1 LPLISIAVVHTNN
14 GRYEE
19 AQLILDQPQKAVESL
34 SKIDMD
40 KLSKWTVPTSSWSIG
55 RMITAYHLL
64 GDYEKERQT
73 IEKARELFPDRTGRT
88 DEVRVLAALGEIKD
102 IQRLVDESFTG
113 LAKAGNPWYVAYEAV
128 EELRVHGHMGESQ
141 EIADRLADRAQK
153 QMPADPT
160 EVQLRGLADRLY
172 LARRWDEA
180 LSQFKNLA
188 ENYPESR
195 VDFYYAGRM
204 GCIAARKG
212 HVEEARAISE
222 ELEKLDRPYLFGR
235 HTYNRAR
242 IASLLGEK
250 QQAVDLL
257 NQAMREGYR
266 FGIHV
271 IQDQDFLPL
280 RDFPP
285 FQEFLKSKG

>member
-1 LPLISIAVVHTNN
+1 
-14 GRYEE
+14 
-19 AQLILDQPQKAVESL
+19 
-34 SKIDMD
+34 
-40 KLSKWTVPTSSWSIG
+40 
-55 RMITAYHLL
+55 MITAYHLL